1 MRDADISFSLS
12 GTFYEIT
19 CPLLSL
25 LKGKLPVKGSEKQ
38 GKGQDVTSDRCGFKF
53 CFAVQPI
60 EPNQST
66 VKGDPIPAR
75 EEDGA

>member
-1 MRDADISFSLS
+1 MHDADISSSLS

-19 CPLLSL
+19 VPLLSL
-25 LKGKLPVKGSEKQ
+25 LKGKLPVKSSEKW

-60 EPNQST
+60 ELNQST
-66 VKGDPIPAR
+66 VKGDPIPTT
-75 EEDGA
+75 EEDRA